1 MRRIQ
6 SMEAE
11 KKATKP
17 TGPLIPVKTSDE
29 ADERESQ
36 GNSRDA
42 EIAGDRPP
50 HHVG

>member
-1 MRRIQ
+1 M
-6 SMEAE
+6 SDE
-11 KKATKP
+11 KKAAKP
-17 TGPLIPVKTSDE
+17 TAPLIPVKTSDE

-50 HHVG
+50 HHGG